1 MNTLLQ
7 AIGFGVV
14 SGSIIA
20 VAAVG
25 FTMQFGVTNI
35 LNLAYGDVMT
45 AAAYVGYLV
54 NKAGLGVGYSMLT
67 GAAVGG
73 LLSLALNRYLLR
85 RYIRHGTQLFGMII
99 VTLSIAVIIQNILL
113 VSFGSSFFV
122 YHVGIS
128 GGLSLGAMH
137 FSGLQLVIIAIA
149 IATMLLVHLGLTRTR
164 LGKCMRA
171 TSCDA
176 VLAQAC
182 GILTNRV
189 IDAAWLISGM
199 LCGLAGVVLVL
210 NTTAFQS
217 TTGSQFL
224 ILIVAA
230 AMLGGVGQ
238 AHGAIL
244 AALIVGVITS
254 VTAAYT
260 NPSYQD
266 IAGFGL
272 LVIVLLVRPTGLF
285 GRTVGERMTA

>member
-7 AIGFGVV
+7 AIGFGIV

-20 VAAVG
+20 IAAVG

-45 AAAYVGYLV
+45 AAAYIGYLV

-67 GAAVGG
+67 GAVVGG
-73 LLSLALNRYLLR
+73 LLSLGLNRYLLR
-85 RYIRHGTQLFGMII
+85 RYIRNGTQLFGMII
-99 VTLSIAVIIQNILL
+99 VTLSVAVIVQNILL

-122 YHVGIS
+122 YDVGIS
-128 GGLSLGAMH
+128 GGTSLGPMH

-272 LVIVLLVRPTGLF
+272 LVIVLLFRPTGLF
-285 GRTVGERMTA
+285 GKTVGERMTA

>member
-1 MNTLLQ
+1 MNTLVQ
-7 AIGFGVV
+7 AIGFGIV
-14 SGSIIA
+14 SGAIIA

-45 AAAYVGYLV
+45 AAAYIGYLV
-54 NKAGLGVGYSMLT
+54 NKAGLGVGWSMAT

-73 LLSLALNRYLLR
+73 ALSLVLNRYLLR

-99 VTLSIAVIIQNILL
+99 VTLSVAVIIQNILL
-113 VSFGSSFFV
+113 ISFGASFFV
-122 YHVGIS
+122 YHVPV
-128 GGLSLGAMH
+128 GGGFSLGPMR

-149 IATMLLVHLGLTRTR
+149 VGAMLLVHLGLTRTR

-171 TSCDA
+171 TASDA
-176 VLAQAC
+176 TLAQAC
-182 GILTNRV
+182 GILTTRV
-189 IDAAWLISGM
+189 VDAAWLVSGM

-217 TTGSQFL
+217 TTGSAFL

-238 AHGAIL
+238 AYGAML

-254 VTAAYT
+254 ITAAFT

-266 IAGFGL
+266 IAGFGV
-272 LVIVLLVRPTGLF
+272 LVLVLLVRPRGLF
-285 GRTVGERMTA
+285 GRVAGERAVV

>member
-45 AAAYVGYLV
+45 AAAYIGYLV

-67 GAAVGG
+67 GAVVGG
-73 LLSLALNRYLLR
+73 LLSLVLNRYLLR

>member
-1 MNTLLQ
+1 MNTLFQ

-45 AAAYVGYLV
+45 AAAYIGYLV

-67 GAAVGG
+67 GAVVGG
-73 LLSLALNRYLLR
+73 LLSLVLNRYLLR

>member
-1 MNTLLQ
+1 VNTLLQ
-7 AIGFGVV
+7 AIGFGIV

-20 VAAVG
+20 IAAVG

-45 AAAYVGYLV
+45 AAAYIGYLV

-67 GAAVGG
+67 GAVVGG
-73 LLSLALNRYLLR
+73 LLSLVLNRYLLR

-99 VTLSIAVIIQNILL
+99 VTLSVAVIIQNILL

-122 YHVGIS
+122 YHEGIS

-149 IATMLLVHLGLTRTR
+149 VATMLLVHIGLTRTR

-254 VTAAYT
+254 ITAAYT

>member
-1 MNTLLQ
+1 MNTLVQ
-7 AIGFGVV
+7 AIGFGIV

-25 FTMQFGVTNI
+25 FTMQFGVTSI

-45 AAAYVGYLV
+45 AAAYIGYLV
-54 NKAGLGVGYSMLT
+54 NKAGLGVGYSMVT
-67 GAAVGG
+67 GVVVGG
-73 LLSLALNRYLLR
+73 ALSLVLNRYLLR

-99 VTLSIAVIIQNILL
+99 VTLSVAVIIQNILL
-113 VSFGSSFFV
+113 VTFGASFFV
-122 YHVGIS
+122 YHVGIG

-149 IATMLLVHLGLTRTR
+149 VATMLLVHVGLTRTR

-171 TSCDA
+171 TACDP

-189 IDAAWLISGM
+189 IDVAWLVSGM

-217 TTGSQFL
+217 TTGSEFL

-244 AALIVGVITS
+244 AALIVGIITS

-266 IAGFGL
+266 IAGFAV

-285 GRTVGERMTA
+285 GRSVGERMTT